1 MFPVVKGKNF
11 EMVRI
16 KETQDNQRQQG
27 CAVNWN
33 LRTLLVGTHSGTAEQ
48 ENHQATP

>member
-1 MFPVVKGKNF
+1 
-11 EMVRI
+11 MVRI

-33 LRTLLVGTHSGTAEQ
+33 LQTLLVGTVQWYSQQ
-48 ENHQATP
+48 ENSQGNSLNG

>member
-1 MFPVVKGKNF
+1 
-11 EMVRI
+11 MVRI

-27 CAVNWN
+27 CAVSWN

-48 ENHQATP
+48 ENSQATP